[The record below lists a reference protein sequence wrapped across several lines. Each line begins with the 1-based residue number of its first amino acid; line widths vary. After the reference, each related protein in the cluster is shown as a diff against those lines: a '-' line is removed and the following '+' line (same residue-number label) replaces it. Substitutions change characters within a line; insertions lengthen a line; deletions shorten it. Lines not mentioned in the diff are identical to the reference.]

1 MITSAF
7 CSKDIDMSH
16 GKFGTA
22 INCID
27 GRVQLPLI
35 NWMKEQYHLDYVD
48 SVTEAGPDKIMAEQ
62 GPEVASIKARV
73 NISVKAHGSKILII
87 AGHYDCAANPVDE
100 AVHREQIKSG
110 IRTAAS
116 WNLPLENIIGVWI
129 NKDWKPEEI

>member
-1 MITSAF
+1 
-7 CSKDIDMSH
+7 MSH

-35 NWMKEQYHLDYVD
+35 NWMKDKYHLDYID

-62 GPEVASIKARV
+62 GPEIPAIRSRV
-73 NISVKAHGSKILII
+73 GISVKAHGSKILII

-100 AVHREQIKSG
+100 TQHRAQIKLG
-110 IRTAAS
+110 VQTAKD
-116 WNLPLENIIGVWI
+116 WHLPLDRIIGVWI
-129 NKDWKPEEI
+129 NKDWQPEVI